1 MKLYEEWSK
10 QLEGLQTQDQYN
22 KFWGEYLPK
31 EADCYKKILSEKKQT
46 LEGTIEALAAEFE
59 LDTLTFVGFMDGL
72 NDSLEESVD
81 LDELE
86 AATEI
91 KVTINW
97 EKLLWNMHEAKAD
110 WLYNLE
116 EWAGLFDDEK
126 RKQIRKDYNKSK
138 QVIKP
143 KKIGRNEPCPCGSGK
158 KYKKCCGKN

>member
-116 EWAGLFDDEK
+116 EWAGLFDEEK